1 LYKLLELIYEK
12 KKHYK
17 QSRGILIMKKL
28 TITIAL
34 ILVVALAMP
43 AFGSSFSDV
52 PASHWSYNAIN
63 KLVAA
68 GIVEGYPDG
77 EYKGEQS
84 MTRYEMAVM
93 VSRALDNIVDEM
105 EAMNEGLSTGQAED
119 VTAIVKS
126 LMEKNTNEELSD
138 AQAEEVADIVDA
150 LTFELR
156 SELKVLGAQ
165 VDELDQDV
173 EKLAATVEAMKV
185 PEDNIEFG
193 MDIKTNFEVAS
204 YDTKND
210 EELFTTMYLLQDG
223 DVLDNDMPVGYD
235 DGSIISAGEVT
246 IDDVL
251 DGTYTAA
258 QYFASL
264 GNIDEDATD
273 QGDWE
278 DGDEYPSE
286 KRFWQEY
293 DFNIAGNLGE
303 AEFNLAVDTLTN
315 SFASEHSAFGYEE
328 GNSDTFEMDSAL
340 LEVAIDQH
348 GFRIGDF
355 ADYHLTKYLTDEEDM
370 EGLEL
375 TTNYWDTDFTA
386 VVLGDDDDT
395 DADYYGVE
403 GTKDMTYG
411 NLTGKLYQVRGH
423 GFAANNAIDSTY
435 LAIELTD
442 FEVTEALTMGG
453 ELAFNSW
460 DSDVDAIDND
470 DSGDDIYALVNGEF
484 VATDALTINGMIET
498 VGAEFYAIDN
508 DLAGTDDDD
517 VLLGDGFADVDYD
530 KYQVGADYVVNEN
543 NTVMGSVAMVNY
555 GDDSYDDRGV
565 ANGATYD
572 LDDKLEY
579 SVGWKNVYGNY
590 TNNVSVEFTDND
602 DFIEDYDVRV
612 IELGT
617 EYVWDETLTLGAALV
632 NKNEEDK
639 QEDNEMN
646 YNYLKGTA
654 DKKLADNVTWNTE
667 FKYLVGDID
676 DGTDK
681 VDGEVNSLTT
691 SLSVSF

>member
-1 LYKLLELIYEK
+1 
-12 KKHYK
+12 
-17 QSRGILIMKKL
+17 MKKL

-185 PEDNIEFG
+185 PEDNIEFS
-193 MDIKTNFEVAS
+193 MDVTTKFEVAD
-204 YDTKND
+204 YDYDNAKELAAAMVLWADGDALDLDLPTVDGDEIDLIDAAND
-210 EELFTTMYLLQDG
+210 IDNGVAINGKVYNSLEELLVDL
-223 DVLDNDMPVGYD
+223 
-235 DGSIISAGEVT
+235 
-246 IDDVL
+246 
-251 DGTYTAA
+251 
-258 QYFASL
+258 
-264 GNIDEDATD
+264 DEDTTVD
-273 QGDWE
+273 FDWE
-278 DGDEYPSE
+278 DGDALPSE

-303 AEFNLAVDTLTN
+303 AEFNLAVDTITN
-315 SFASEHSAFGYEE
+315 SFTSERSAFGYDE
-328 GNSDTFEMDSAL
+328 GNSDAFEMDSAL
-340 LEVAIDQH
+340 LEVQVDPY
-348 GFRIGDF
+348 GFRIGDL
-355 ADYHLTKYLTDEEDM
+355 DGYHMTKYLTDDEDM
-370 EGLEL
+370 EGLEM
-375 TTNYWDTDFTA
+375 TTNYWNTDFRTF
-386 VVLGDDDDT
+386 VLGDDDDT

-403 GTKDMTYG
+403 GTKEMTFG

-423 GFAANNAIDSTY
+423 GFDANTSVDSTY
-435 LAIELTD
+435 LAVELTD

-453 ELAFNSW
+453 ELAFNDW
-460 DSDVDAIDND
+460 DAQDNIIGTPADGD
-470 DSGDDIYALVNGEF
+470 DTGNDIYAMINGEF

-508 DLAGTDDDD
+508 DLAGTDNDG

-530 KYQVGADYVVNEN
+530 KYQLGADYVVNEN

-555 GDDSYDDRGV
+555 GDDSYDDS
-565 ANGATYD
+565 ATALYD

-617 EYVWDETLTLGAALV
+617 DYVWDETLTLGAALV
-632 NKNEEDK
+632 NKNEESD
-639 QEDNEMN
+639 QDNNEMN

-676 DGTDK
+676 NGTDK